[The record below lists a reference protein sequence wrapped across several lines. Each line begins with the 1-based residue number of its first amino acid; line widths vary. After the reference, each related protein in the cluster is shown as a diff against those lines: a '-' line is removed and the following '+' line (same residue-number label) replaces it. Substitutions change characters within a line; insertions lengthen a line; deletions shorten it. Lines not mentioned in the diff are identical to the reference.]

1 MRINQ
6 TLFGI
11 STSYRR
17 EADGSLSIKIE
28 GELHGVPLFE
38 QLVVLREVDLY
49 HKWAPFMSQSK
60 KLAQLDKCKYKL
72 FVTLTRCFTCQLTCR

>member
-1 MRINQ
+1 MRKENLLTSYANASMRINQ

-49 HKWAPFMSQSK
+49 HKWAPFMSESK
-60 KLAQLDKCKYKL
+60 KLAQLDKVSPL
-72 FVTLTRCFTCQLTCR
+72 